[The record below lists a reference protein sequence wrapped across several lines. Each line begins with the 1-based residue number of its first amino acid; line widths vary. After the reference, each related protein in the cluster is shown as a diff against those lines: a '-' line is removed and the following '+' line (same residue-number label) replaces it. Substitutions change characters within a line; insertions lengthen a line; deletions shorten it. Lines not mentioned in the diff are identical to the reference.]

1 MTLTVDSVRPGWEAV
16 RDAFIEGFALKE
28 DRGAAVAV
36 VHKGVTVVNLVG
48 GWRDKEQVVPYDKD
62 TLQLVFSTTK
72 GITSIAVAMC
82 VERGLLN
89 YNEKVSAYW
98 PEFAAHGKADAT
110 VAQLLSHR
118 AGLYSVDGPIT
129 LEEALDWDTVTA
141 RLADTAPK
149 FEVDSTHGYHA
160 LTFGWL
166 AGELVRRVSGRSIGE
181 FVAQEIAGP
190 LGVEMHIGLPST
202 HESRV
207 AHLMAHPIPKFTPEV
222 AKLMMER
229 GGPGTKGAEALGLN
243 GAFGNG
249 VFNRPDVHQAQI
261 PGANGISN
269 AVSLATIYAS
279 LVSNVNGVRLL
290 GEDTRNRATTSN
302 TPLGEEDVVL
312 LSNTNFAM
320 GFMVHCER
328 TPFAGPTS
336 FGHDGAGGSCAFAQP
351 SRELGF
357 AYVMNTMLTTADE
370 DPRRVR
376 LIAAAASCAD
386 SFSN

>member
-1 MTLTVDSVRPGWEAV
+1 MNLSVDSVVSGWEPV
-16 RDAFIEGFALKE
+16 RDAFLEGFALGQ
-28 DRGAAVAV
+28 DRGAGVAV

-72 GITSIAVAMC
+72 GIVSIAVAMC
-82 VERGLLN
+82 VERDLLD
-89 YNEKVSAYW
+89 YNEKVSTYW
-98 PEFAAHGKADAT
+98 PEFAAHGKANVT

-129 LEEALDWDTVTA
+129 LEEALDWGIVTA
-141 RLADTAPK
+141 RLADTTPK
-149 FEVDSTHGYHA
+149 FAVGSTHGYHA
-160 LTFGWL
+160 ITFGWL

-181 FVAQEIAGP
+181 FVAQEIAAP
-190 LGVEMHIGLPST
+190 LGVEMYIGLPSK
-202 HESRV
+202 HEQRV
-207 AHLMAHPIPKFTPEV
+207 AHLMAHPIPKFGPDV

-229 GGPGTKGAEALGLN
+229 SGPGTKGAEALGLN

-249 VFNRPDVHQAQI
+249 AFNRPEVHQAQV

-269 AVSLATIYAS
+269 ALSLATIYAS
-279 LVSNVNGVRLL
+279 LVSDVGGVRLL
-290 GEDTRNRATTSN
+290 SESVRNRATTSN
-302 TPLGEEDVVL
+302 TPQDEEDVVL

-328 TPFAGPTS
+328 TPFGGPSS

-351 SRELGF
+351 SRQLGF
-357 AYVMNTMLTTADE
+357 AYVMNTMMTTPDG
-370 DPRRVR
+370 DPRRDR
-376 LIAAAASCAD
+376 LIATAVQSAD